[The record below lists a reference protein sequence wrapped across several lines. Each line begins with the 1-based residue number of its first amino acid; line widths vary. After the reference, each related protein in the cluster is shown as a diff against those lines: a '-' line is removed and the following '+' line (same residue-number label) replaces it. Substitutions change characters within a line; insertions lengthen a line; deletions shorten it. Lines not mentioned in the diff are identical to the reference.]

1 MVESVRVRLRTWGR
15 RMRGLTFVFLLLAVL
30 LCGALA
36 EPCAAAGFWVPP
48 APPRAQ
54 YDIDARLTIQD
65 HRGVLEATERVRL
78 ENDANRPIEELAL
91 LWPLGTAEVGE
102 VRADGQVVAAELVEK
117 PGTGPLLVFRL
128 PAPCAPGSAAVVD
141 TSFTHHWPRWPDDGM
156 LLTEWYP
163 GLWWGFPTHDDYAVR
178 LDAPS
183 DFVVGASGR
192 LDPSSGRYVLR
203 GAKSFGLF
211 LSREH
216 EVLEGDAGEVHIR
229 VVHTGEAEACA
240 RLLLETAVDVVGF
253 YRERFGFYPHP
264 CLTVLPGADRPMG
277 GYPAATALVVVHG
290 QEKLAEKPEGF
301 WRWITA
307 HEIAHQ
313 YWGDHVLERE
323 TPGWLWIGLGLYTDR
338 GYARARGIGSS
349 HHQGIMGRY
358 KEGVESGFDT
368 TLAATPE
375 RIARAG
381 FDWNNVAKHG
391 KGYSVIS
398 ALAVVLGSETLDRIC
413 DRCLEEFAGRRLG
426 PGAFQDVCEEEA
438 GQDLSWFFDQ
448 WVRSNRFL
456 SYRIAGQDCVQEAG
470 RYLTRV
476 QVQCAGTLEMPV
488 PVAARFEDGSEQ
500 RQVTDR
506 LLSVQELTFESHAPL
521 VEVRIDPDGD
531 LAMAEGVDSE
541 AARELAARLRD
552 LPLTGAG
559 RAPFD
564 LFFMALDLEIEDVD
578 LWVKLALMLY
588 DGEFYEEALK
598 AFGRV
603 AELADEGSPWAFA
616 ALVWQGHIFDL
627 NGEREQA
634 VARYQAALERDTG
647 QSVSHDQY
655 GMTIDR
661 AWVQERI
668 ETPFARE

>member
-1 MVESVRVRLRTWGR
+1 MGRSRFVLFLAGILLR
-15 RMRGLTFVFLLLAVL
+15 
-30 LCGALA
+30 GALA
-36 EPCAAAGFWVPP
+36 QPYAAASFLVPS
-48 APPRAQ
+48 PPPIAE
-54 YDIDARLTIQD
+54 YEIDAGLTIED
-65 HRGVLEATERVRL
+65 HRGVLEAVQRVHFS
-78 ENDANRPIEELAL
+78 NDADRPIEELAL

-102 VRADGQVVAAELVEK
+102 VRADGQAVASEFVEK
-117 PGTGPLLVFRL
+117 PGVGPLVVFRL
-128 PAPCAPGSAAVVD
+128 PAPCAPGAEAVIE
-141 TSFTHHWPRWPDDGM
+141 TAFTYHWPRWPDDGM
-156 LLTEWYP
+156 LLKEWYP
-163 GLWWGFPTHDDYAVR
+163 RLWWGFPAHDNYAVR
-178 LDAPS
+178 FEAPS
-183 DFVVGASGR
+183 DFAVGASGR
-192 LDPSSGRYVLR
+192 LDLQSGRYVLR

-211 LSREH
+211 LAQGH
-216 EVLEGDAGEVHIR
+216 GVLEADAGDVQVR
-229 VVHTGEAEACA
+229 VVHTAPGEACA
-240 RLLLETAVDVVGF
+240 RLLLEAAVDVVAF

-277 GYPAATALVVVHG
+277 GYPAATALIVVHG
-290 QEKLAEKPEGF
+290 QERMAEKPEDY

-349 HHQGIMGRY
+349 DHQRIMGRY

-368 TLAATPE
+368 TLAASPE
-375 RIARAG
+375 RIARLG
-381 FDWNNVAKHG
+381 YDWNNVAKHG

-398 ALAVVLGSETLDRIC
+398 ALAAVLGRDTLERIC

-426 PGAFQDVCEEEA
+426 PHAFQEVCEQEA
-438 GQDLSWFFDQ
+438 RQDLSWFFDQ

-456 SYRIAGQDCVQEAG
+456 SYRIAGQDCLQEAG

-476 QVQCAGTLEMPV
+476 QVQCVGTLEMPV
-488 PVAARFEDGSEQ
+488 PVVAYFEDGSEQ

-541 AARELAARLRD
+541 TARELAARLRD

-564 LFFMALDLEIEDVD
+564 LFFMALDLEIQDVD
-578 LWVKLALMLY
+578 LWVKLALTLY
-588 DGEFYEEALK
+588 DGQFYPEALQ
-598 AFGRV
+598 AFERI
-603 AELADEGSPWAFA
+603 AELAEAGSPWAFA

-627 NGEREQA
+627 NGQREQA
-634 VARYQAALERDTG
+634 VARYQAALERDAG
-647 QSVSHDQY
+647 QGVTHSQY
-655 GMTIDR
+655 EMTIDR
-661 AWVQERI
+661 AWVEERL